1 MKIAICNVQ
10 EFNPTIGGIERVS
23 VSLAERLIKEGVEV
37 LFVACRKSPY
47 SKPYTLPAKQMFLP
61 QPLDYCSENVQALTH
76 ILKAEKVDILLNQNS
91 HSELYNRTCFE
102 AKSTSGIKL
111 ISVLHFSPDMRI
123 KGNRHLVNFSYL
135 SLKENLINALRDVC
149 TRFPLRYITMHDQ
162 CRMYRNLYLHSDRVV
177 LLSNEYKASY
187 IKLSGIK
194 EASKLTAINNMLSFP
209 YEKRDYPKKKQILWC
224 GRLLFSQKR
233 PDRILWIWKKLQ
245 GKLPDWNLV
254 IVGDGSFNE
263 QMQQLSKRL
272 SLERIEFAG
281 FKDPVPYYKESS
293 IFCMTSNHEG
303 FPMVLTEA
311 MQYGCIPVAFDSF
324 ESIHEIIEDDKNGVL
339 VKPFDM
345 DMYAKRILGLT
356 NSPIL
361 EEYRENALRSMK
373 KLTPF
378 IIINQWMSLFRLTIK
393 DHDNKDQGHI

>member
-23 VSLAERLIKEGVEV
+23 VSLAEGLIKEGVEI

-47 SKPYTLPAKQMFLP
+47 SKPYTLPAKQIFLP
-61 QPLDYCSENVQALTH
+61 QPLDYCIENVQVLTR
-76 ILKAEKVDILLNQNS
+76 ILKEENVGILLNQNS
-91 HSELYNRTCFE
+91 HSELYNRTCYE
-102 AKSTSGIKL
+102 AKSASGVKL

-123 KGNRHLVNFSYL
+123 KGNRHLVNFRYL
-135 SLKENLINALRDVC
+135 SLKENLVNILRDVC
-149 TRFPLRYITMHDQ
+149 TRFPLRYITMYDQ
-162 CRMYRNLYLHSDRVV
+162 CRMYKNLYLYSDRVV
-177 LLSNEYKASY
+177 LLSNEFKKSY

-194 EASKLTAINNMLSFP
+194 EATKLTAINNMLSFP
-209 YEKRDYPKKKQILWC
+209 YEKCNHPKKKQILWC

-245 GKLPDWNLV
+245 DKLPDWNLV
-254 IVGDGSFNE
+254 IVGDGPFSG

-303 FPMVLTEA
+303 WGLVLTEA
-311 MQYGCIPVAFDSF
+311 MQYGCVPVAFDSF
-324 ESIHEIIEDDKNGVL
+324 ESIHEIIEDGKNGFL
-339 VKPFDM
+339 VNPFDM
-345 DMYAKRILGLT
+345 DMYADKILYLVK
-356 NSPIL
+356 NSTDKYVDNVINSMERLMP
-361 EEYRENALRSMK
+361 ENVVKLWIRLFNSEMK
-373 KLTPF
+373 CQL
-378 IIINQWMSLFRLTIK
+378 
-393 DHDNKDQGHI
+393 

>member
-23 VSLAERLIKEGVEV
+23 VSLAEGLIKEGVEV
-37 LFVACRKSPY
+37 LFIACRKSPY
-47 SKPYTLPAKQMFLP
+47 SKRYTLPAKQMFLP
-61 QPLDYCSENVQALTH
+61 QSLDYCSENVQALAH

-91 HSELYNRTCFE
+91 HSGLYNRTCYE
-102 AKSTSGIKL
+102 AKLVSGVKL

-135 SLKENLINALRDVC
+135 SLKENLVNALRDVC

-162 CRMYRNLYLHSDRVV
+162 RRMYRNLYLYSDKVV
-177 LLSNEYKASY
+177 LLSNEFKESY

-233 PDRILWIWKKLQ
+233 PDRILLIWKKLQ

-254 IVGDGSFNE
+254 IVGDGPFSE
-263 QMQQLSKRL
+263 QMRQLSEHL

-303 FPMVLTEA
+303 WGLVLTEA
-311 MQYGCIPVAFDSF
+311 MQHGCIPVAFDSF
-324 ESIHEIIEDDKNGVL
+324 ESIHEIIEDGKNGFL
-339 VKPFDM
+339 VKPFDT
-345 DMYAKRILGLT
+345 DMYANRILHLAENNRKEYVINVI
-356 NSPIL
+356 NSM
-361 EEYRENALRSMK
+361 ER
-373 KLTPF
+373 LTPQN
-378 IIINQWMSLFRLTIK
+378 IVKLWIELFNSILTK
-393 DHDNKDQGHI
+393 QK

>member
-23 VSLAERLIKEGVEV
+23 VSLAGGLIKEGVEV

-47 SKPYTLPAKQMFLP
+47 SKPYTLPARQVLLP
-61 QPLDYCSENVQALTH
+61 EPSDYCIGNVQALAH
-76 ILKAEKVDILLNQNS
+76 ILKEEKVDILLNQNS

-102 AKSTSGIKL
+102 AKSASGVKL

-123 KGNRHLVNFSYL
+123 KGNRHLVNFRYL
-135 SLKENLINALRDVC
+135 SLKENLVNALRDIC

-162 CRMYRNLYLHSDRVV
+162 CRMYRNLYLHSDKVV
-177 LLSNEYKASY
+177 LLSNEFKESY

-209 YEKRDYPKKKQILWC
+209 YEKHDYPKKKQILWC

-233 PDRILWIWKKLQ
+233 PDRILWVWKKVQ
-245 GKLPDWNLV
+245 DKLPDWSLV
-254 IVGDGSFNE
+254 IVGDGPFSE
-263 QMQQLSKRL
+263 QMQQLSKQL

-281 FKDPVPYYKESS
+281 FKNPVPYYKDSS

-303 FPMVLTEA
+303 WGLVLTEA
-311 MQYGCIPVAFDSF
+311 MQYGCVPVAFDSF
-324 ESIHEIIEDDKNGVL
+324 ESIHEIIEDGKNGSL
-339 VKPFDM
+339 VKPFDT
-345 DMYAKRILGLT
+345 DMYANKILNLANG
-356 NSPIL
+356 SII
-361 EEYRENALRSMK
+361 EEYRENALASMEK
-373 KLTPF
+373 FTPSN
-378 IIINQWMSLFRLTIK
+378 IINQWMLLFRWTIK
-393 DHDNKDQGHI
+393 GHNK